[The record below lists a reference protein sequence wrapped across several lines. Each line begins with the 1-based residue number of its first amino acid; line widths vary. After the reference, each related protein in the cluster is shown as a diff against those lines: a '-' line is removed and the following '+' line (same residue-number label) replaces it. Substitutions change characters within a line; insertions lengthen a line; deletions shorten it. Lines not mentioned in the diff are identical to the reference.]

1 MEAVA
6 KFGIEK
12 IYVAIPSADA
22 KERREILR
30 ICNETQCELLNLPGM
45 YQLYRGEV
53 SVSKMKPVQIEELL
67 GRDPIKT
74 NMNEVFQYITGKVV
88 LVTGVGS
95 IGSELARQIAAHNPK
110 HLILFDIYENNAYD
124 IQQELRKKYP
134 NLNLDTIIGSVRDSR
149 KIFQVFEKYQPEI
162 VYHAAAHKHVPLM
175 EDSPCEAIKN
185 NAMGTYKTAYA
196 AMSHGCKRIPHPLSL
211 KLEYINIET
220 FIWSICMNESF
231 YTGKGIGVA
240 ILDTGI
246 YPHIDFDS
254 RICAFAD
261 FIAHKKV
268 PYDDNGH
275 GTCVAGILAGSG
287 RASMGK
293 YKGMAPGSRIAALKV
308 LDRFGNGNKED
319 VLQAFRWILQNR
331 ERYRIRIVN
340 ISVGTT
346 YRTRND
352 QDVLVQGVERLWD
365 EGLVVVAAA
374 GNQGPK
380 PGSVTAPGCSKKIIT
395 VGSSDMLSGKQ
406 AVSGR
411 GPTFECVCKPD
422 LVAPGRQIMACT
434 PGAGNLYSMK
444 SGTSMST
451 PLVSGAIALALE
463 KDPLLSN
470 VEIKMML
477 RDSCDDMG
485 LPRNQQGWGKF
496 NCRKFMAL

>member
-1 MEAVA
+1 
-6 KFGIEK
+6 
-12 IYVAIPSADA
+12 
-22 KERREILR
+22 
-30 ICNETQCELLNLPGM
+30 
-45 YQLYRGEV
+45 
-53 SVSKMKPVQIEELL
+53 
-67 GRDPIKT
+67 
-74 NMNEVFQYITGKVV
+74 
-88 LVTGVGS
+88 
-95 IGSELARQIAAHNPK
+95 
-110 HLILFDIYENNAYD
+110 
-124 IQQELRKKYP
+124 
-134 NLNLDTIIGSVRDSR
+134 
-149 KIFQVFEKYQPEI
+149 
-162 VYHAAAHKHVPLM
+162 
-175 EDSPCEAIKN
+175 
-185 NAMGTYKTAYA
+185 
-196 AMSHGCKRIPHPLSL
+196 
-211 KLEYINIET
+211 
-220 FIWSICMNESF
+220 MNESF

-254 RICAFAD
+254 RICVFAD

-293 YKGMAPGSRIAALKV
+293 YKGMAPGSRISALKV

-331 ERYRIRIVN
+331 ERYRIQLLIF
-340 ISVGTT
+340 
-346 YRTRND
+346 
-352 QDVLVQGVERLWD
+352 LWERLIAHETIRMYWCRGGD
-365 EGLVVVAAA
+365 YGMKGWLWSRRQES
-374 GNQGPK
+374 GPK

-395 VGSSDMLSGKQ
+395 VGSSDMLSGKR

-463 KDPLLSN
+463 KDSLLSN

-496 NCRKFMAL
+496 NCKKFLAL